1 MSDLFFYL
9 QNNIQYK
16 MRSEVIFQTN
26 CVGSV
31 MVSVLASSV
40 VDRGIEPGLDQTKD
54 CQIGICCFSANHPS
68 LRTNSKDLFS
78 SESG

>member
-1 MSDLFFYL
+1 MSDLLFYL
-9 QNNIQYK
+9 QNNIQYQVSSK
-16 MRSEVIFQTN
+16 VIFQTN
-26 CVGSV
+26 LVGSV

-54 CQIGICCFSANHPS
+54 CQIGICYFSANHPA
-68 LRTNSKDLFS
+68 LRTNSKDLLS